1 MSKVQDIFQREFP
14 RLQQDD
20 TIVQAVQQL
29 RQFNLTG
36 APVFDKENNLV
47 GYLSEQD
54 CLTAM
59 LHASYFCS
67 LHNTIAQVMS
77 KKVVTVQASDSV
89 VDSAVIFTS
98 LHLHQLPVR
107 ENGLVVG
114 VLNRGQVV
122 RALEATLSDCY
133 GGHAKEEA
141 A

>member
-1 MSKVQDIFQREFP
+1 MSTVRDIYQREFP

-29 RQFNLTG
+29 REFNLTG
-36 APVFDKENNLV
+36 SPVFNKDNELV

-77 KKVVTVQASDSV
+77 KKVVTVLASDSL

-98 LHLHQLPVR
+98 LHLHQLPVL
-107 ENGLVVG
+107 ENGSVVG

-122 RALEATLSDCY
+122 RALEATLGDCY
-133 GGHAKEEA
+133 GGERA

>member
-1 MSKVQDIFQREFP
+1 MSTIQNLFQREFP

-29 RQFNLTG
+29 RQFNQSG
-36 APVFDKENNLV
+36 APVFDQQQQLV

-77 KKVVTVQASDSV
+77 KKVVTVQASDSL
-89 VDSAVIFTS
+89 VDCALIFTS
-98 LHLHQLPVR
+98 LHLYQLPVM
-107 ENGLVVG
+107 ENDVVVG
-114 VLNRGQVV
+114 VLSRAMVV
-122 RALEATLSDCY
+122 RALEATLADCFSTERV
-133 GGHAKEEA
+133 A
-141 A
+141 